1 MSHSIIKPVTNY
13 LAAAAGVIAAALWYK
28 ASAVEFDVD
37 PANPEKRATVV
48 FYNGDHKWDP
58 IRTAEL
64 QAKWNKR
71 AALAASV
78 AAILQAATLA
88 MPD

>member
-1 MSHSIIKPVTNY
+1 MTKSIIKPLTTY
-13 LAAAAGVIAAALWYK
+13 LAAAAGVIAAGLWYK
-28 ASAVEFDVD
+28 ASAVEFVDD
-37 PANPEKRATVV
+37 PASPEGRARVV
-48 FYNGDHKWDP
+48 FFNGPHRWDP
-58 IRTAEL
+58 IRTTEL